1 MGVGDSD
8 GGGRDGEVHGHFC
21 SSDVL
26 YLQKTD
32 LYLGLIETHV
42 VYMCSFMHA
51 CVSQEAPRLLLI
63 VSARVRDALRIG

>member
-1 MGVGDSD
+1 MGVGDS
-8 GGGRDGEVHGHFC
+8 GGRIGGVHGHFC

-51 CVSQEAPRLLLI
+51 CVDDRSPKDVFGGKCLYMR
-63 VSARVRDALRIG
+63 